1 MATAASNVQVKFTL
15 RGEDKASA
23 TINKV
28 GASMDDFGKHGDRA
42 ADRAGKLSTA
52 LSSLGDFAGR
62 SEGQFR
68 KASEAAG
75 AFDDVLTVMPGPIG
89 IAVGAIAGLTTVLV
103 LQAKEARENA
113 AALRQAFGEDLSK
126 QLTEVADKLDLNRKA
141 TLKFGEVMRET
152 GKTAEELSK
161 EVRFVVEAAEEVG
174 EDGSSA
180 VVKFAEK
187 ILLTTTA
194 TSRLNAQLKQSIDL
208 TAETAFGQ
216 RQAAGAEGDFEKRV
230 KKAQELIAQGRF
242 RMRSLEKQER
252 SAGFWGA
259 FTESRS
265 AYKARRDRFKKAVA
279 EARALVEQGESRL
292 RKIAQDRAEFAK
304 RLREVDKKEQAQAW
318 DDGVEKA
325 REANEKIRK
334 QLRKTSKA
342 RRAAR
347 KADEPRI
354 NMSKFG
360 GLLGLKKR
368 MTPDQSAVDAALAE
382 AEKSPEERAAEAR
395 TREIAAQLRFDAFL
409 DQMHAKDMARQR
421 KRAMMYMSV
430 AGSVGGAVASI
441 MTTFGAQEAAMRVQ
455 AGVESA
461 IAFGKGM
468 VAFGEGKIPQSVALF
483 AGSAALAAQAI
494 GPVNT
499 GSGGLGMLPGGA
511 ATGPATVGAGA
522 GGGGGGRVV
531 NVTFGNGV
539 VLGNPHEVARTIKG
553 ALAVSQGTGF

>member
-126 QLTEVADKLDLNRKA
+126 QLTEVANKLDLNRKA

-174 EDGSSA
+174 EDGSAA
-180 VVKFAEK
+180 VVEFAEK

-304 RLREVDKKEQAQAW
+304 RLREVDKKEQARAW
-318 DDGVEKA
+318 DDAVEKT

-334 QLRKTSKA
+334 QLRKTAKHSK
-342 RRAAR
+342 RRRGRRGPTEAQR
-347 KADEPRI
+347 IDEQ
-354 NMSKFG
+354 
-360 GLLGLKKR
+360 LQ
-368 MTPDQSAVDAALAE
+368 DEALAE
-382 AEKSPEERAAEAR
+382 LEAEQEKAKKMADLDAWLADNRINNIMRESLARQAAAEKEKQIEKDRRDERLRTASVSIQAADALFGALIQNEKALAPIKLAM
-395 TREIAAQLRFDAFL
+395 TIGESALAFL
-409 DQMHAKDMARQR
+409 RAKTPAE
-421 KRAMMYMSV
+421 KV
-430 AGSVGGAVASI
+430 AAVAAGAVGVAQFAAVMGGGGGA
-441 MTTFGAQEAAMRVQ
+441 
-455 AGVESA
+455 
-461 IAFGKGM
+461 
-468 VAFGEGKIPQSVALF
+468 
-483 AGSAALAAQAI
+483 
-494 GPVNT
+494 
-499 GSGGLGMLPGGA
+499 GGLPSVGGA